1 MDILG
6 TLQLGFIYAILALGI
21 FITFRAMN
29 TPDLTV
35 DGSFTLGLAVSAVLA
50 MGGHPLLGLGAGFIC
65 GMAAGAL
72 TGLLQTKARIH
83 PLLAGILTMS
93 GLYSVNLAVMGGS
106 PNLSL
111 LQSTTIFTVLRR
123 AFPQVPKDYV
133 LLISVV
139 FLSLLCVTVL
149 AWFFRTGIGLALR
162 ATGNNA
168 AMVRASS
175 INSDGMRVLAIAL
188 ANGFVGLA
196 GAVLTQY
203 QNYADINAGLG
214 VIVVGLASVI
224 IGEVVIRKRSILG
237 GLLAAAMGAVI
248 YRLLIAL
255 ALYLD
260 FFPAYMLRL
269 VSAVIVTITLAIP
282 QIRELI
288 SEARIRREAQN
299 HAGNS

>member
-21 FITFRAMN
+21 FITFRVMN

-111 LQSTTIFTVLRR
+111 LQSATIFTVLRR
-123 AFPQVPKDYV
+123 AFPQIPKDYV
-133 LLISVV
+133 LLISIV

-269 VSAVIVTITLAIP
+269 VSAVIVAITLAIP

-288 SEARIRREAQN
+288 GEARIRREAQN